1 MKLLRTEITIP
12 KKKLRNQF
20 SYIHALQQ
28 KQEKQTNK
36 QKTNKTKIWL
46 DVSPEA
52 CVLLFQYHYPQYSMS
67 YGITYFV
74 RTQNFLKR

>member
-20 SYIHALQQ
+20 SYIQALQQ
-28 KQEKQTNK
+28 QQEKQTNK
-36 QKTNKTKIWL
+36 QKPNKPKIWL
-46 DVSPEA
+46 DVSPEV

-67 YGITYFV
+67 YGIIYLV
-74 RTQNFLKR
+74 RMQNFLKR